1 MALQDYEAIEQTIS
15 SSVRLT
21 MGVLL
26 GAMVLALLLGVLLIS
41 SVVRHLKILVDKF
54 DAFALTGKPVPE
66 DNGPYL
72 TRRDEIGQLHRH
84 FDKMTRDYDRMTRDN
99 YEQQLPFAGKADA
112 AAPGPGAPAFPVQY
126 PGVHLLPGEKRPGP
140 SASPL

>member
-1 MALQDYEAIEQTIS
+1 MLCVRYTAPNGWRYVALQDYEAIEQTIS

-41 SVVRHLKILVDKF
+41 SVVRHLKILVEKF
-54 DAFALTGKPVPE
+54 DTFALTGKPVPE

-72 TRRDEIGQLHRH
+72 T
-84 FDKMTRDYDRMTRDN
+84 
-99 YEQQLPFAGKADA
+99 AGMRLANCTGTLTK
-112 AAPGPGAPAFPVQY
+112 
-126 PGVHLLPGEKRPGP
+126 
-140 SASPL
+140 